1 MKWFI
6 LSILLIYLL
15 FSGFAQQNEKKY
27 SVEVP
32 EYIIN
37 AKVSTKKMIAQ
48 IENEIMKIPDVVYAQ
63 VVDDDFTIC
72 SLFSPFGRYF
82 SVRVTLSN
90 NRYLIIRDLQPNLKI
105 NKYTAL
111 DEIGGVFVGRN
122 FHGNTSS
129 GVEISFFNIQS
140 KTKRIENVADLI
152 EQYDYLY
159 SEIIKLKKR
168 WGKEQGEEP
177 SFGYRISGD
186 GNIWYLIYRE

>member
-1 MKWFI
+1 MKRCI
-6 LSILLIYLL
+6 LPVLLIYLS
-15 FSGFAQQNEKKY
+15 FSGFTQQNEKKY

-32 EYIIN
+32 EYITN
-37 AKVSTKKMIAQ
+37 AKESTKKMIDQ

-90 NRYLIIRDLQPNLKI
+90 NRYLIIRDLQTNLKI

-122 FHGNTSS
+122 FQGNISS

-140 KTKRIENVADLI
+140 KTKKIENVADLI

-159 SEIIKLKKR
+159 TEIVKLKNDWEKNQEKNLLLDI
-168 WGKEQGEEP
+168 GFQMMEI
-177 SFGYRISGD
+177 FGI
-186 GNIWYLIYRE
+186 